1 MWHEC
6 LFFWELLSL
15 PALDLHQEAV
25 QRFFFGEQHAPRF
38 LVAMLLASCALR
50 LGGWGGLGALDLV
63 VAAAVAVFW
72 AFQEW
77 WLHKY
82 LLHAPFKVCVCV
94 CVCVSVCVCLPA

>member
-1 MWHEC
+1 MWHEG